1 MEDVFFLVPPRAMC
15 REFRNQGKNAPA
27 SPLESQTLLS
37 SYWRRSYNYL
47 LGDLELLLA
56 TKHYSLQHLVRAHVS
71 FKVLHVPQLS
81 DELSEPVLDNKILA
95 MWVFLE
101 QLTPHL
107 VTSWRLISPG
117 GLLISL

>member
-27 SPLESQTLLS
+27 SPWESPTLLL
-37 SYWRRSYNYL
+37 SYWKRFYNYL
-47 LGDLELLLA
+47 LSDLELLLA

-81 DELSEPVLDNKILA
+81 DELSEPVFDNRTLA
-95 MWVFLE
+95 MWVNLE
-101 QLTPHL
+101 QLTPYL
-107 VTSWRLISPG
+107 VTSWKLISPG

>member
-27 SPLESQTLLS
+27 SPLESQTLLLS
-37 SYWRRSYNYL
+37 SWRFCNYL

-56 TKHYSLQHLVRAHVS
+56 TKHYSLQHLVRTHVS

-81 DELSEPVLDNKILA
+81 DELSKPVLDNKTLA
-95 MWVFLE
+95 MWINFG
-101 QLTPHL
+101 PHL
-107 VTSWRLISPG
+107 VTSWKLISPG
-117 GLLISL
+117 GLLMSL